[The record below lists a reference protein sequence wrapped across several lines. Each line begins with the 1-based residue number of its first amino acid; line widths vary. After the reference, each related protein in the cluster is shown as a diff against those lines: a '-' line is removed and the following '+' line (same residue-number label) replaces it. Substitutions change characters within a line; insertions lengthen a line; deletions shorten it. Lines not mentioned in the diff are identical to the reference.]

1 MNISLRIPT
10 ILGALTLA
18 MLPHRAL
25 TQSNPPDMNEGRLHR
40 DFRVEKESLAAC
52 GHFNFG
58 SLTDCGQTL
67 VLGQPLHIAVGSIAP
82 QNGFAAGLSFV
93 EHKNFAN
100 EIRTT
105 YNIDAVASPSG
116 SWRTGGYMSLY
127 RQPGGFTY
135 TAAPLLNL
143 YSQSISLKRVDFY
156 GLGPNSSLL
165 NHTTFGFSEN
175 ITGAN
180 LILPTSGVLH
190 TIGLVFLGELNG
202 RFPSVR
208 PGSDSTL
215 PSIEKVFSSSAA
227 PQPAQQHGYLQTSE
241 GVRFIPQIPK
251 SPVRLNYLLQF
262 AQYLSAGDSAYSF
275 RRFNADFN
283 HEIPLYNFFPTKLRN
298 AYYKGA
304 TSAVQYTGPD
314 DCSSSSSSRNI
325 SRPRA
330 AAADVHPNDARPCPI
345 IATTDKLEG
354 SISFRA
360 YISESIAGRGSSVPF
375 YFQPTIG
382 GSNINGAPMLASYP
396 DYRFRGPNLLLFRAT
411 IEHSIGKLPVGALF
425 SVDEGKIALRRD
437 DLSLDH
443 LRHTYS
449 AGLTV
454 RAGGLPL
461 ISLIFAWG
469 GSEGHH
475 TTVNVSPMLLG
486 GGGRPS
492 LF

>member
-1 MNISLRIPT
+1 MTLSLRRVV
-10 ILGALTLA
+10 ILAALA
-18 MLPHRAL
+18 VEGFAASASA
-25 TQSNPPDMNEGRLHR
+25 QSNSPDMSESRLHR
-40 DFRVEKESLAAC
+40 DLRVEKQALAAC

-67 VLGQPLHIAVGSIAP
+67 FMGQPLHIAVGSLPP

-93 EHKNFAN
+93 EHKNFSN

-116 SWRTGGYMSLY
+116 SWRVGGYMNLY

-135 TAAPLLNL
+135 RPAPLLQL
-143 YSQSISLKRVDFY
+143 YSQSVSLQRVDFF
-156 GLGPNSSLL
+156 GLGPNSSPV

-175 ITGAN
+175 ITGASV
-180 LILPTSGVLH
+180 ILPTSGVLH
-190 TIGLVFLGELNG
+190 TIGLVLLGELNG
-202 RFPSVR
+202 RFASIR
-208 PGSDSTL
+208 HGTDDTI
-215 PSIEKVFSSSAA
+215 PSIETRFNDFAA
-227 PQPAQQHGYLQTSE
+227 PGLTQQHGYLQTAE
-241 GVRFIPQIPK
+241 GVRFVPSIPK
-251 SPVRLNYLLQF
+251 SPIRLNYLLQF
-262 AQYLSAGDSAYSF
+262 AQYTAPADSAYSF